1 MIFNHSIML
10 FGLIAILVPIVI
22 HLLNRSRAKV
32 LDWGAMRFLL
42 ASLTAHNRR
51 ILIEEIILLTLRC
64 LLVALVVLAMARPFL
79 PSRSQIPWAIVLP
92 AALAAAMCLSVATA
106 MWSYRRARWALLA
119 AAMVLAGSA
128 AAASAIERYVQD
140 LRWVAGRGERDVAIL
155 IDASMSMTLNVE
167 GKTNFE
173 RAVEEARTVV
183 NACQPGDAVSI
194 ILAGPVPRP
203 VIATPT
209 ANRQEIAAALD
220 NLAPV
225 GGTMSV
231 LEALNAAAT
240 SLGEGRNAA
249 KKIVLITDG
258 QNVGWDVRGE
268 ARWDFLAEDLKK
280 LPSKPKIICRRLTL
294 PKSYRNVAVADIAFA
309 RKVVGSDRPVKI
321 DVKLMNTGTAPIR
334 PAAVELSVDG
344 APVGTE
350 KLVTD
355 IQPRASETVRFEHR
369 FTQPGPRLVT
379 ARIICPDDLPADNF
393 ASRVVN
399 VVDKLAVLLVDGTP
413 SPRPLGGAAAFMEIA
428 LTPRSSAPTEP
439 AEPSS
444 APGQH
449 APDPTQP
456 AGGLKPSSAPNPQHP
471 TPNTASSK
479 GDRPAKSP
487 RAALD
492 EVQFLVD
499 PKVLAAPDLAAM
511 KSLRDYQVII
521 LANVATLPS
530 AVAKSL
536 ADFVSQGG
544 GLLIVPGDRVKPTT
558 YNAWTTGASV
568 PVLPARLADRRSVE
582 QTPSRLE
589 PRTFTHPALRILGDA
604 KDSDASLALVKS
616 YWRLAADEKDP
627 NVRVGGR
634 LQTGEPFLVDRKLG
648 KGYVL
653 MTAMAFEPSASNL
666 ITLKSFVPLM
676 HELVQYLATPMMI
689 DANVAPGSEATIE
702 LHNRT
707 HKGAAGSG
715 LLGQYFATKDFTDL
729 RATRIDPT
737 INFDW
742 AAEARPH
749 PTIQG
754 DKYSI
759 RWTGWVQPLYSERYT
774 LSVIGDD
781 GIRLYVND
789 ELIAD
794 GWKLQNP
801 AEYQGAADLIAG
813 RRHRIKVDYFNNS
826 GSGVAKLLWQSPSQP
841 REIIPSR
848 CLFPATASAP
858 PKGAGDEKPTPGG
871 DVVEVLTPSQRH
883 CPARFSIADDV
894 LSIRFTDTQEPGLYT
909 ISLPRTLA
917 PLYAPEGSD
926 GKALPLVV
934 LTKVEES
941 CLDALTSAD
950 MNTAGKHVDLF
961 ETERSDEMASAVAGG
976 VPGEEL
982 WKYLVIGALLALL
995 AEIAVTRWV
1004 AVQRRLHVTES
1015 VSFSEEIG
1023 ELQTFRQRAR
1033 ELLAV
1038 PSKR

>member
-1 MIFNHSIML
+1 VIFNHPVML
-10 FGLIAILVPIVI
+10 LGLIAILVPILI
-22 HLLNRSRAKV
+22 HLLNRSRAKI

-79 PSRSQIPWAIVLP
+79 PSRSQVPWAIVLP
-92 AALAAAMCLSVATA
+92 AALGAAMCLSVATA

-128 AAASAIERYVQD
+128 AAASAIERYVQE

-155 IDASMSMTLNVE
+155 IDASMSMTLLVE
-167 GKTNFE
+167 GKTNFD

-183 NACQPGDAVSI
+183 NACKPGDAVSI

-220 NLAPV
+220 KLAPV
-225 GGTMSV
+225 GGTMAV
-231 LEALNAAAT
+231 LEALNAAGT
-240 SLGEGRNAA
+240 SLAEGRNAA

-258 QNVGWDVRGE
+258 QNVGWDVQGG
-268 ARWDFLAEDLKK
+268 ARWEFLAEGLKS
-280 LPSKPKIICRRLTL
+280 LPSKPRIICRRLTL
-294 PKSYRNVAVADIAFA
+294 PKNYRNAAVADIAFS

-321 DVKLMNTGTAPIR
+321 DVKVMNAGTAPIR

-344 APVGTE
+344 TPVGTE
-350 KLVTD
+350 KMVTD

-369 FTQPGPRLVT
+369 FAQPGPRLVT
-379 ARIICPDDLPADNF
+379 ARVICPDDLPADNL

-399 VVDKLAVLLVDGTP
+399 VVDKLNVLIVDGAP
-413 SPRPLGGAAAFMEIA
+413 SPRPLGGAGAFIELA
-428 LTPRSSAPTEP
+428 LTPRSSTP
-439 AEPSS
+439 ASPPEGSTPSGGYS
-444 APGQH
+444 QH

-456 AGGLKPSSAPNPQHP
+456 PEAL
-471 TPNTASSK
+471 
-479 GDRPAKSP
+479 KSP
-487 RAALD
+487 EGQKGTLPKGRNLREGKTRD
-492 EVQFLVD
+492 LEDVQFLVE
-499 PKVLAAPDLAAM
+499 PKVIPAPELAAM
-511 KSLRDYQVII
+511 KNLRDYQVII
-521 LANVATLPS
+521 LANVARLPTS
-530 AVAKSL
+530 VANDL
-536 ADFVSQGG
+536 VAFVKGGG
-544 GLLIVPGDRVKPTT
+544 GLLIVPGDRVKPMV
-558 YNAWTTGASV
+558 YNAWTTPASE
-568 PVLPARLADRRSVE
+568 PVLPARLADRRTVDQS
-582 QTPSRLE
+582 PSRLE

-604 KDSDASLALVKS
+604 KDSDATLALVKA
-616 YWRLAADEKDP
+616 YWRLAADEKDT

-648 KGYVL
+648 RGYVL

-676 HELVQYLATPMMI
+676 HELVQYLAAPMMI

-715 LLGQYFATKDFTDL
+715 LLGQYFGTKDFTNL
-729 RATRIDPT
+729 VATRIDPT

-742 AAEARPH
+742 AQDARPH
-749 PTIQG
+749 AAIHG
-754 DKYSI
+754 ERYSI

-774 LSVIGDD
+774 VSVLGDD
-781 GIRLYVND
+781 GIKLFVND

-801 AEYQGAADLIAG
+801 TEYQGTVDLTAG
-813 RRHRIKVDYFNNS
+813 RRTRIKVDYFNNS
-826 GSGVAKLLWQSPSQP
+826 GSGVAKLRWQSPSQP

-848 CLFPATASAP
+848 CLFPAAAPTP
-858 PKGAGDEKPTPGG
+858 PKGAGEDKATPKG
-871 DVVEVLTPSQRH
+871 DLVEVITPSQRH
-883 CPARFSIADDV
+883 CAARFGIADDI
-894 LSIRFTDTQEPGLYT
+894 LRISFTETQEPGLYT
-909 ISLPRTLA
+909 ISLPRNLA

-926 GKALPLVV
+926 GTALPLVV
-934 LTKVEES
+934 LTKIEES

-982 WKYLVIGALLALL
+982 WKYLVIGALFALL
-995 AEIAVTRWV
+995 AEIAITRWV

-1015 VSFSEEIG
+1015 VSFSAEIG

-1038 PSKR
+1038 PSKRSGM